1 MREGV
6 EDVRAGMGAR
16 VTTRI
21 ARPLVAASAV
31 AVLGCVAACGGGGDG
46 GSGAAAPDGKAAGSA
61 SRAGGRSADGERT
74 RTPAEMSEGSEDA
87 KDSRGT
93 SGGGARKDDGSHTD
107 GPHTDGPLTKAQL
120 RKAALAA
127 GDVKGFEVEESEGA
141 DLLGQSV
148 PATPS
153 KCRPI
158 ADMFLFSTDPVARAG
173 VSRGVVPKDETNASV
188 ITFALL
194 AYGSGEADEVMDGL
208 RTAAEE
214 CTAYRH
220 AGYDYKNVEAA
231 ADPRLGDESVAFRLL
246 ASIEGARVPAAYT
259 VVRDGT
265 TLVAFSSMNML
276 DADKIKVPAKL
287 VEAQLAKL
295 AKTTA

>member
-1 MREGV
+1 
-6 EDVRAGMGAR
+6 
-16 VTTRI
+16 
-21 ARPLVAASAV
+21 
-31 AVLGCVAACGGGGDG
+31 
-46 GSGAAAPDGKAAGSA
+46 
-61 SRAGGRSADGERT
+61 
-74 RTPAEMSEGSEDA
+74 MSEGSEDA
-87 KDSRGT
+87 KDSRGPA
-93 SGGGARKDDGSHTD
+93 GGGARKDDGPHTD
-107 GPHTDGPLTKAQL
+107 GPRTDGPLTKAQL
-120 RKAALAA
+120 RKAALAG

-158 ADMFLFSTDPVARAG
+158 ADMFLFSTDPAARAG

-295 AKTTA
+295 ARTTA

>member
-1 MREGV
+1 MRT
-6 EDVRAGMGAR
+6 R

-21 ARPLVAASAV
+21 ARSLVAGSAV
-31 AVLGCVAACGGGGDG
+31 VVLGCVAACGGDGGGGG
-46 GSGAAAPDGKAAGSA
+46 GSGAAAPDGKASA
-61 SRAGGRSADGERT
+61 SASASKAGGRPAGGERT
-74 RTPAEMSEGSEDA
+74 RTPAEGSEDG
-87 KDSRGT
+87 KDPRGP
-93 SGGGARKDDGSHTD
+93 SGGGARKDDGPRTD
-107 GPHTDGPLTKAQL
+107 GSLADGPRTEAQL
-120 RKAALAA
+120 RKAALGP

-148 PATPS
+148 PASPS

-158 ADMFLFSTDPVARAG
+158 ADMFLFSTDPAARAG
-173 VSRGVVPKDETNASV
+173 VSRGAVPKDETNASV

-208 RTAAEE
+208 RAAAEE

-220 AGYDYKNVEAA
+220 AGYDYRNVEAA

-246 ASIEGARVPAAYT
+246 ASIEGARMPAAYT

-276 DADKIKVPAKL
+276 DADKIEVPAEL

-295 AKTTA
+295 ARTRA